1 MRFLVLI
8 TYTKI
13 TDEKHDKSYLLCLKF
28 VVDQFPVIE
37 IFLFRF
43 EAKYVFLSPFK
54 DFQNTTRHNSK
65 IHNKGLLKRILKYR
79 FNNYIFGFH
88 KTSSACQLLLTG
100 F

>member
-37 IFLFRF
+37 ILLFRF
-43 EAKYVFLSPFK
+43 EAKYVFLNPFK
-54 DFQNTTRHNSK
+54 DFQNTTRHSSK
-65 IHNKGLLKRILKYR
+65 V
-79 FNNYIFGFH
+79 
-88 KTSSACQLLLTG
+88 SSRVIKEDIKIS